1 MSNSTSTPVQY
12 FGVFYLHP
20 KTGKRCGIART
31 FTSRKAAQRACD
43 NRNSAWGNINYFPA
57 EVSA

>member
-1 MSNSTSTPVQY
+1 MSNTTSTQARF

-31 FTSRKAAQRACD
+31 FTSREAAQRACD
-43 NRNSAWGNINYFPA
+43 NRNSAWGNLNYFPA

>member
-1 MSNSTSTPVQY
+1 MSNTTSTQVQY

-20 KTGKRCGIART
+20 KTGKRCRIART
-31 FTSRKAAQRACD
+31 FTSREAAQRACD
-43 NRNSAWGNINYFPA
+43 NRNSAWSNLNYFPA